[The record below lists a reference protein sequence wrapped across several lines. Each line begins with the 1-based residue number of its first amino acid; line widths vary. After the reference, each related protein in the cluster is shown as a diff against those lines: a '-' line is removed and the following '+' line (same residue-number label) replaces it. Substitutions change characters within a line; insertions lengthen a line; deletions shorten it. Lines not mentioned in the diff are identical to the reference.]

1 MKLPKIVSISNNG
14 FTLVELMVAILI
26 LMIGLLA
33 LLQTVNL
40 AYSHNLI
47 TILRNEG
54 VLLADE
60 QMMIRK
66 SMTFDSISSGTPKIV
81 SRDMRSAFKNYS
93 VIGTVTNLTDT
104 SKEIMLRVSWKH
116 KNQPYDHFISSIISQ

>member
-1 MKLPKIVSISNNG
+1 MKLPKIVSISENG
-14 FTLVELMVAILI
+14 FTLIELLVAILI

-33 LLQTVNL
+33 LLQSVNL

-66 SMTFDSISSGTPKIV
+66 SMTFDRISSGTPLKIR
-81 SRDMRSAFKNYS
+81 RDMRSAFKNYS
-93 VIGTVTNLTDT
+93 VIGNVTNLTDT
-104 SKEIMLRVSWKH
+104 SKEIVLRVSWKH